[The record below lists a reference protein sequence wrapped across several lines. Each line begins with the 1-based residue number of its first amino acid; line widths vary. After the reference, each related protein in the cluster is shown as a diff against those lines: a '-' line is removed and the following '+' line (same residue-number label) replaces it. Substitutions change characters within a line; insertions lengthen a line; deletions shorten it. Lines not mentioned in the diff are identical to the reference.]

1 MINLVT
7 NELLKQLSRPRM
19 WISLGIIVFINSI
32 ASLFVYMLFEGIQ
45 FSFWEYMRISS
56 NLIIV
61 LQVFC
66 LIIAG
71 DIVSNEFSSGT
82 IKLLLIRPVNRVKI
96 LLSKYL
102 AVIVIATT
110 LTSAHFLFSAVLGAL
125 WFYDSFFEFNVNFF
139 LVAGAYVLRFLE
151 LIVICSVA
159 FTLSVL
165 TRSSS
170 FAIGTTLFLTFS
182 AGTLLIVMNERGME
196 WGRYLLFANTDL
208 QQYFFGT
215 PPFEG
220 MTFMF
225 SVGVIAVYLIGFGG
239 LAGWFFG
246 RRDVDV

>member
-1 MINLVT
+1 MINLIT
-7 NELLKQLSRPRM
+7 NELIKQLSRPRM
-19 WISLGIIVFINSI
+19 WISIGVIVFINSI
-32 ASLFVYMLFEGIQ
+32 ASLFVYMLFDGIQ

-56 NLIIV
+56 NLLIV

-71 DIVSNEFSSGT
+71 DIVSSEFSTGT
-82 IKLLLIRPVNRVKI
+82 IKLLLIRPVNRVRI

-102 AVIVIATT
+102 TVVVIATL
-110 LTSAHFLFSAVLGAL
+110 LTTAHFLFSSILGIL
-125 WFYDSFFEFNVNFF
+125 WFYDSFFDFSLNVFI
-139 LVAGAYVLRFLE
+139 VAGAYVLRFLE
-151 LIVICSVA
+151 LVVICSFA

-165 TRSSS
+165 TRSGS
-170 FAIGTTLFLTFS
+170 FAIGSTIFLTFS
-182 AGTLLIVMNERGME
+182 AGTFLLVMNERGME
-196 WGRYLLFANTDL
+196 WGKYLLFANTDL

-220 MTFMF
+220 MTFLF
-225 SVGVIAVYLIGFGG
+225 SVGVIVVYLIGFGG

>member
-1 MINLVT
+1 MINLIT
-7 NELLKQLSRPRM
+7 NELIKQLSRPRM
-19 WISLGIIVFINSI
+19 WISLGVIVFINSI
-32 ASLFVYMLFEGIQ
+32 ASLFVYMLFDGIQ

-56 NLIIV
+56 NLLIV

-71 DIVSNEFSSGT
+71 DIVSSEFSSGT

-96 LLSKYL
+96 LFSKYL
-102 AVIVIATT
+102 TVIVIATLLAT
-110 LTSAHFLFSAVLGAL
+110 AHFLFSSILGIL
-125 WFYDSFFEFNVNFF
+125 WFYDSFFEFGVNVFI
-139 LVAGAYVLRFLE
+139 VAGAYVLRFLE
-151 LIVICSVA
+151 LIVICSIA

-170 FAIGTTLFLTFS
+170 FAIGTTIFLTFS
-182 AGTLLIVMNERGME
+182 SGTFLIVMNERGME

-220 MTFMF
+220 MTFLF
-225 SVGVIAVYLIGFGG
+225 SVGVIIVYLIGFGG